1 MITGIH
7 HIALK
12 CRNEEEYAKE
22 RDFYLNI
29 LGLSLKREWQGGMMV
44 DTGAGLL
51 EIFASGG
58 DDRGQGLIR
67 HFALASDNVDEMV
80 EKVKAAG
87 YNVFVGPM
95 DIVIQSD
102 PPFPAR
108 MAFCFGPIGEEI
120 EFFQEQVSENT
131 EIFIFRRTL

>member
-12 CRNEEEYAKE
+12 CRTEEEYTRMK
-22 RDFYLNI
+22 DFYLNI
-29 LGLSLKREWQGGMMV
+29 LGFSLKREWAGGMMV

-58 DDRGQGLIR
+58 DDKGQGVIR
-67 HFALASDNVDEMV
+67 HFALAADNVDEMV
-80 EKVKAAG
+80 EKVTAAG
-87 YNVFVGPM
+87 YKVFVGPM
-95 DIVIQSD
+95 DIVIQSE
-102 PPFPAR
+102 PAFPAR

-120 EFFQEQVSENT
+120 EFFQE
-131 EIFIFRRTL
+131 R